1 MRAQVEGLHALN
13 GLSCGGLHGLAQQQT
28 GQLLAWGANQN
39 GVLGLGSELI
49 QSQRGPMP
57 LQKTFASQVLIL
69 CSCQLSQAG
78 STRLLGCWTAC
89 ELHCTSLGAGQLPAT
104 NGKHHGETW
113 LQAQMAA
120 AFTRAFSHTTCRL
133 ELYMAKLQCSYDEAQ
148 GMHALPLLCCIIVLA
163 SLSMVLSAV

>member
-1 MRAQVEGLHALN
+1 MHVQVEGLHALN

-69 CSCQLSQAG
+69 CCRWLSPAV
-78 STRLLGCWTAC
+78 STRLLHHISIVLFKL
-89 ELHCTSLGAGQLPAT
+89 EPLPAT
-104 NGKHHGETW
+104 DCNYLQDTYPVETW
-113 LQAQMAA
+113 PPAQMAA
-120 AFTRAFSHTTCRL
+120 ALT
-133 ELYMAKLQCSYDEAQ
+133 
-148 GMHALPLLCCIIVLA
+148 HALPHT
-163 SLSMVLSAV
+163 SLNS